1 MEIINYIASNFGA
14 IITIALSVVGTAALI
29 AAVTPTPKDDAAV
42 AQLRKVVDFLAANW
56 GNAKNK

>member
-1 MEIINYIASNFGA
+1 MEIISYITANFGT

-29 AAVTPTPKDDAAV
+29 AAVTPTPKDDAIV